1 MSNFRL
7 CIFGIIKDIKLS
19 MYNINFNIIVTNFD
33 IRMERQILNF
43 LYRFI
48 ITELV
53 IDIIPI
59 VGRLILNI
67 TDIQQEKFL
76 YDLYQY
82 WIKI

>member
-1 MSNFRL
+1 
-7 CIFGIIKDIKLS
+7 
-19 MYNINFNIIVTNFD
+19 
-33 IRMERQILNF
+33 MERQILNF